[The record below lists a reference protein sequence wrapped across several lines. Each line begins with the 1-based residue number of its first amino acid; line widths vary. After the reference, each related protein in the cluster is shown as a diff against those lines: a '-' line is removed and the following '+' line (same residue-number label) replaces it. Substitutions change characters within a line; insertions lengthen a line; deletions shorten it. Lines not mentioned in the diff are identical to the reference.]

1 MLDFH
6 NQVFAEYISYILNT
20 VLIEGMKGKFKTWS
34 LLSKNVKSDGSWI
47 ELAYIAQLEKLCGSG
62 VE

>member
-1 MLDFH
+1 M
-6 NQVFAEYISYILNT
+6 FAEYISYILNT